1 MERDQDGGGFCSKG
15 THCIDF
21 PQAIRQDGIQSI
33 DLLPLQSCHLAE
45 VFSRNGIQG
54 FRIGVQ
60 LFLAVCHM
68 YHCQDAE
75 HHPLIPGGQI
85 VQHFLGLF
93 SLQLHVIG
101 NYG

>member
-1 MERDQDGGGFCSKG
+1 MEYR
-15 THCIDF
+15 
-21 PQAIRQDGIQSI
+21 
-33 DLLPLQSCHLAE
+33 
-45 VFSRNGIQG
+45 V